1 MYTRCKLPILFFF
14 PDGRIHI
21 LSEICIAAIVADESY
36 TYGQYYNF
44 SQIFLIISYIK
55 KLFEVIAM
63 LFVEDRENIK
73 IHSKLELR
81 TAI

>member
-1 MYTRCKLPILFFF
+1 MRPAFRPFVVFFRSISSLVHF
-14 PDGRIHI
+14 HI
-21 LSEICIAAIVADESY
+21 LSEICIVAIVADESS
-36 TYGQYYNF
+36 TYGPYYHF
-44 SQIFLIISYIK
+44 SLYLLHK